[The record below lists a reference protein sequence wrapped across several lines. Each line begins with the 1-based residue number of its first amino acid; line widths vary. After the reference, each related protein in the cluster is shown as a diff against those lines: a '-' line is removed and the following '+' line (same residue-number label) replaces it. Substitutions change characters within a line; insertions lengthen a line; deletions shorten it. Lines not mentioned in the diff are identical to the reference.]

1 MVLVTRYMGAKNIRE
16 MMPKDQYIEVLTHTQ
31 LGIEKILW
39 DKIVGIFESE
49 KAMIVRKT
57 IEESR
62 GGKDRSNTTT
72 AELIKWARFLGAID
86 NNEWSDLI
94 DFNKRR
100 NDIIHG
106 HGQWWHF
113 NKKYREALY
122 KGIRF
127 LEKNDF

>member
-1 MVLVTRYMGAKNIRE
+1 MGAKNIRE
-16 MMPKDQYIEVLTHTQ
+16 MMQKDQYIEVFTHTQ

-49 KAMIVRKT
+49 KAMLVRKT

-62 GGKDRSNTTT
+62 GRTDRSNATTG
-72 AELIKWARFLGAID
+72 ELIKWAHFLGAID
-86 NNEWSDLI
+86 NYEWSDLI
-94 DFNKRR
+94 DFNKKR

-113 NKKYREALY
+113 DKKHREALY

-127 LEKNDF
+127 LEKNGF

>member
-1 MVLVTRYMGAKNIRE
+1 MYLVDTNVWLERLLDQERAEDIR
-16 MMPKDQYIEVLTHTQ
+16 
-31 LGIEKILW
+31 LW

-49 KAMIVRKT
+49 KAMLVRKT

-62 GGKDRSNTTT
+62 GRTDRSNATTG
-72 AELIKWARFLGAID
+72 ELIKWAHFLGAID
-86 NNEWSDLI
+86 NYEWSDLI
-94 DFNKRR
+94 DFNKKR

-113 NKKYREALY
+113 DKKHREALY